1 MKSITI
7 YHNPKCSKSRETL
20 KILEDNRINIVIVLY
35 LETGLTKKIIKSL
48 MLALKCPVRDL
59 MRRGES
65 EYKDNK
71 LSNLALSEDYL
82 IACLAKFPKILERP
96 IVIKGDQGVI
106 GRPPENVL
114 KII

>member
-7 YHNPKCSKSRETL
+7 YHNPRCRKSREAL
-20 KILEDNRINIVIVLY
+20 KILQDNRINIVIVLY

-48 MLALKCPVRDL
+48 ILALKCSVRDL

-82 IACLAKFPKILERP
+82 IDSLVKFPKILERP

-106 GRPPENVL
+106 GRPPENIL

>member
-7 YHNPKCSKSRETL
+7 YHNPRCRKSREAL
-20 KILEDNRINIVIVLY
+20 KILQDNRINIVIVLY

-48 MLALKCPVRDL
+48 ILALKCSVRDL

-82 IACLAKFPKILERP
+82 IDCLIKFPKILERP

-106 GRPPENVL
+106 GRPPENIL

>member
-7 YHNPKCSKSRETL
+7 YHNPRCRKSREAL
-20 KILEDNRINIVIVLY
+20 KILQDNRINIVIVLY

-48 MLALKCPVRDL
+48 ILALKCSVRDL
-59 MRRGES
+59 MRRGEL

-82 IACLAKFPKILERP
+82 IDCLVKFPKILERP
-96 IVIKGDQGVI
+96 IVIKDDQGVI
-106 GRPPENVL
+106 GRPPENIL

>member
-7 YHNPKCSKSRETL
+7 YHNPRCRKSREAL
-20 KILEDNRINIVIVLY
+20 KILQDNRINIVIVLY

-48 MLALKCPVRDL
+48 ILALKCSVRDL

-82 IACLAKFPKILERP
+82 IDCLIKFPKILERP

-106 GRPPENVL
+106 GRPPENIL
-114 KII
+114 KKI